1 MNKNNLA
8 VKKIDDIE
16 NESIDFDSLEKQ
28 LQEDL
33 TEQLEELAIL
43 KSNAEKIGNPDTLGE
58 VVLNVVWEQ
67 VINQIGV
74 VAGED
79 FIAENRGLK
88 LDLRKDTHI
97 QTTENFANGKIAS
110 HNAKIDYQQRYDD
123 WQKGFARVEGD
134 PNGKILTRHDS
145 RSGEDRLV
153 LRRYDPKQPENYNK
167 NYAARGYIDEGRPTG
182 SASTHKDHTISAAE
196 IIRDPQANAH
206 LSGEEQAA
214 FANSDINLVDLDASA
229 NESKR
234 DSSMTEWLDSE
245 RNGQKPSERFNIDEA
260 ALRERDKKARET
272 YEKEKAEGEK
282 RSIETGKQSQ
292 KEEAF
297 RIGGKALR
305 AVVMGLLLALI
316 KDIIKALVAWFR
328 AIQKNFSSFIEK
340 MKEAIRI
347 FFSNIK
353 QHLCIVADTLLT
365 TVLTSILGPIVNLI
379 KKAYLFLKQGYKS
392 IKDAIN
398 YIKDPVNKNK
408 PFEILLLEVGKII
421 TGALTVGGAMIL
433 GETIEKLL
441 ITIPAFAIEIPFLGS
456 LASILGV
463 FFGALTS
470 GIIGAIVLNLID
482 RRIAKKQKG
491 LNNQRQFQKRNE
503 VLLAQEQ
510 LINVS
515 EQDLVRTKSENI
527 SNINERHR
535 LAKEIIERY
544 INQKDDEYSDNS
556 LPQKTNEDKFNDI
569 FNDLNNM

>member
-1 MNKNNLA
+1 MNENNLA
-8 VKKIDDIE
+8 IKKIDNIE

-33 TEQLEELAIL
+33 TEQLEELDIL

-88 LDLRKDTHI
+88 LDLRKDAHI

-123 WQKGFARVEGD
+123 WQSNFKRDENGEIIKKYDRIDKVNKEVLVDGYREPYDKG
-134 PNGKILTRHDS
+134 
-145 RSGEDRLV
+145 
-153 LRRYDPKQPENYNK
+153 RRK
-167 NYAARGYIDEGRPTG
+167 G
-182 SASTHKDHTISAAE
+182 SAAVHMDETISVGE
-196 IIRDPQANAH
+196 QVRDPAANAH
-206 LSGEEQAA
+206 LTIEERVKFDQ
-214 FANSDINLVDLDASA
+214 SDTNLNPMDASA

-234 DSSMTEWLDSE
+234 DHNAINWLESE
-245 RNGQKPSERFNIDEA
+245 RNGQKPAERFNIDEKQI
-260 ALRERDKKARET
+260 REKDIEARTEYKKL
-272 YEKEKAEGEK
+272 KEEGEK
-282 RSIETGKQSQ
+282 RSIEAGKQSQ

-328 AIQKNFSSFIEK
+328 ASQKNFSSFIEK

-353 QHLCIVADTLLT
+353 RHLCIAADTLLT
-365 TVLTSILGPIVNLI
+365 TVLTSILGLIVNLI

-441 ITIPAFAIEIPFLGS
+441 ITIPAFAIEIPLLGS
-456 LASILGV
+456 LASILGI

-482 RRIAKKQKG
+482 RRIAKKQKR
-491 LNNQRQFQKRNE
+491 LNNQRQFQKRNK